1 MASNVSVAAKIL
13 IMLRGFGF
21 MRPGFEISLDPMSGR
36 LIEGKKPALL
46 SSPFGIHV
54 KSPGFAGR
62 LPEFSQIPRSPGREN
77 ESPGFL
83 SY

>member
-1 MASNVSVAAKIL
+1 MNHGEETRSANGPIIFLAISTPKRITDISIIMPINV
-13 IMLRGFGF
+13 G
-21 MRPGFEISLDPMSGR
+21 LDN
-36 LIEGKKPALL
+36 
-46 SSPFGIHV
+46 IHV

>member
-36 LIEGKKPALL
+36 LIQGKKPALL
-46 SSPFGIHV
+46 SSPFGQIDLAATKCGLTGGKHGQLKLFRV
-54 KSPGFAGR
+54 KR
-62 LPEFSQIPRSPGREN
+62 
-77 ESPGFL
+77 
-83 SY
+83 